1 MMGCVVP
8 TFAMWYSNRSAT
20 TTTHQYLVAGW
31 QVFPIYIAI
40 FQFLLSRAAAALPG
54 RVQTK
59 EGLHQAQER
68 LYQFLVYFSRA
79 FHMGSIFYVLTS
91 FYRLSE
97 TSTRTPIKAD
107 RLLLL
112 SNPINVTA
120 VSSFADGTLAFLQYD
135 FLFGTVATFVLL
147 FAARRKA
154 VLEAEARGRGIHRG
168 EVALDRVVTGLLE
181 GPGAVVAKMA
191 WERDALVWNLAEGQA
206 AKKAL

>member
-1 MMGCVVP
+1 
-8 TFAMWYSNRSAT
+8 
-20 TTTHQYLVAGW
+20 
-31 QVFPIYIAI
+31 
-40 FQFLLSRAAAALPG
+40 
-54 RVQTK
+54 
-59 EGLHQAQER
+59 
-68 LYQFLVYFSRA
+68 
-79 FHMGSIFYVLTS
+79 MGSIFYVLTS